1 LETIYPEIAA
11 LCFTGSNP
19 VLTTKIKNMKIK
31 IEIVDDQLNP
41 ISDSDTKY
49 IDVENYQH
57 TKDFHTNSVLEE
69 MADEILLDIK
79 WRLEKLK

>member
-1 LETIYPEIAA
+1 
-11 LCFTGSNP
+11 
-19 VLTTKIKNMKIK
+19 MKIK

-57 TKDFHTNSVLEE
+57 TKEFHMNSVLEE

-79 WRLEKLK
+79 WRLEKLKQSGGEIGSRYHR